1 MIITNEKKEK
11 PVLPKKIEFKN
22 CNGINNMVNS
32 ETSNRGNQLTDVK
45 SNEYCILNKPKK
57 MLQNTRCKIPDV
69 HCYSNTSFNT
79 LVCNWKNEVADMIT
93 NMQKR
98 RYNCTK

>member
-1 MIITNEKKEK
+1 MIKTEEKKEK
-11 PVLPKKIEFKN
+11 PVEPKKIGFKKYS
-22 CNGINNMVNS
+22 GISNIINS
-32 ETSNRGNQLTDVK
+32 KTSNKVNQLTDVK
-45 SNEYCILNKPKK
+45 SNEYCILNKPKE
-57 MLQNTRCKIPDV
+57 MLKCKIPDV
-69 HCYSNTSFNT
+69 HYYSNTSFNT

>member
-1 MIITNEKKEK
+1 MITTEEKKEK
-11 PVLPKKIEFKN
+11 PDLSKKLGFKKYYGLN
-22 CNGINNMVNS
+22 NLINPTNS
-32 ETSNRGNQLTDVK
+32 NTVNQLTDVK

-57 MLQNTRCKIPDV
+57 MLKCKIPNV
-69 HCYSNTSFNT
+69 HWYSNTSFNT
-79 LVCNWKNEVADMIT
+79 LVCNWKNEVAEMIA